1 MSQLKE
7 LINSTDIV
15 EVNGEVGISMPDK
28 KFRLTPE
35 ETETFLAHLKQL
47 MDEVEFI
54 EGKEW
59 NKDFKNLLNNSLN
72 KKKMTEEEIAEI
84 WRDMVKGEKDAHRKM
99 LHGSAKSITQENKF
113 KLLKNNGKRN
123 REEASS
129 ETNTSRKSIKLKGFL

>member
-28 KFRLTPE
+28 KFRLTPK

-72 KKKMTEEEIAEI
+72 KKN
-84 WRDMVKGEKDAHRKM
+84 D
-99 LHGSAKSITQENKF
+99 
-113 KLLKNNGKRN
+113 
-123 REEASS
+123 
-129 ETNTSRKSIKLKGFL
+129 

>member
-35 ETETFLAHLKQL
+35 ETKIFLAHLKQL

-59 NKDFKNLLNNSLN
+59 INTYHFRTIQTIK
-72 KKKMTEEEIAEI
+72 I
-84 WRDMVKGEKDAHRKM
+84 
-99 LHGSAKSITQENKF
+99 
-113 KLLKNNGKRN
+113 LK
-123 REEASS
+123 
-129 ETNTSRKSIKLKGFL
+129 IF

>member
-35 ETETFLAHLKQL
+35 ETETFLEHLKQL

-59 NKDFKNLLNNSLN
+59 NKDFKNLLNNFLN
-72 KKKMTEEEIAEI
+72 KKN
-84 WRDMVKGEKDAHRKM
+84 D
-99 LHGSAKSITQENKF
+99 
-113 KLLKNNGKRN
+113 
-123 REEASS
+123 
-129 ETNTSRKSIKLKGFL
+129 

>member
-59 NKDFKNLLNNSLN
+59 NKDFKNLLNNSLS
-72 KKKMTEEEIAEI
+72 KKN
-84 WRDMVKGEKDAHRKM
+84 D
-99 LHGSAKSITQENKF
+99 
-113 KLLKNNGKRN
+113 
-123 REEASS
+123 
-129 ETNTSRKSIKLKGFL
+129 

>member
-35 ETETFLAHLKQL
+35 ETETFLEHLKQL

-72 KKKMTEEEIAEI
+72 KKN
-84 WRDMVKGEKDAHRKM
+84 D
-99 LHGSAKSITQENKF
+99 
-113 KLLKNNGKRN
+113 
-123 REEASS
+123 
-129 ETNTSRKSIKLKGFL
+129 